1 MKNKL
6 LINYIT
12 FVLIFIGSNLKA
24 ETIFFDSKNIKIE
37 ENGNM
42 IFATKGQAKIP
53 SSNLIIEGDKFI
65 YDKINSELIVIDNVK
80 YFDNENNM
88 YIESDKI
95 IYNEVNNTIFS
106 KSETFIKSEDD
117 YEIKSIDVLYNRN
130 LNKILSNKFTSV
142 NDKNLNSFL
151 FKGGLVF
158 ELVPEIIFSNEVVVT
173 DKNLNKYF
181 FKESKIK
188 LNSNEI
194 LGKEVLV
201 EFEDSFFGNSEND
214 PILKGKSAT
223 SDNDSTKIYKTVFS
237 TCSKE
242 NKNCRGWELQSKLF
256 THNKVK
262 KLFEYEKS
270 WLKVFD
276 KKVFYMPYFNHP
288 DPSVKRK
295 SGFLNPFYKGSDNLG
310 SSITIPYFY
319 SLSNSKDLTFKPRI
333 YVDNNIIIHNE
344 YREAFKNSD
353 LKTDF
358 SLNRNNNNT
367 SSHFFA
373 DLNGKFDDNT
383 NYEFKVQNVTN
394 DNYLKIH
401 DIKSYTPII
410 DSDSLLTS
418 YFRINKE
425 LDKNTNISSTVRLYE
440 DLSKEDSDKYQYIF
454 PDFNFKKNIDLDESY
469 NGQFKF
475 LSSGFQKVY
484 NTNIHETQIN
494 NAFNFESYDF
504 FSSNGLVT
512 DYSFLL
518 KNFNTYSKNS
528 TVYEGKNDHEIFGTF
543 LLKTEYPLK
552 KKLEEGNNF
561 LKPVA
566 QIRFSPTN
574 GKNIS
579 STGSKMDY
587 SNIFSPNRI
596 GRSDMVEKGK
606 SITLGLEFEKQNL
619 SNEKILGLNIGNIF
633 KDKKNETLPNKS
645 KLNQTRSDI
654 VGDIFYKFDDKFELN
669 YNFSYDRDLDFSN
682 YDAISA
688 KFGINKV
695 VTTFDYISENHELGN
710 SEILKNNTQIEL
722 NKEHSLKFGTTKD
735 LKDDFTQFY
744 KLAYKYETDCLSASF
759 EYEKK
764 FFRDGSLVPDESLFF
779 LIRFI
784 PFADIRGSANSIFD
798 N

>member
-6 LINYIT
+6 FINFIT
-12 FVLIFIGSNLKA
+12 FVLICLGSNLKA
-24 ETIFFDSKNIKIE
+24 ATIFFDSENIKIE

-53 SSNLIIEGDKFI
+53 SSNLVIEGDKFI
-65 YDKINSELIVIDNVK
+65 YNKINSELIVIDDVK
-80 YFDNENNM
+80 YFDDENNI
-88 YIESDKI
+88 YIESNKI
-95 IYNEVNNTIFS
+95 IYNETNNTIFS
-106 KSETFIKSEDD
+106 KNDTYIKSEDD
-117 YEIKSIDVLYNRN
+117 YEINSIDVLYDRN
-130 LNKILSNKFTSV
+130 LNKILSNEYTSV
-142 NDKNLNSFL
+142 SDKNLNSFL
-151 FKGGLVF
+151 FKRGLIF
-158 ELVPEIIFSNEVVVT
+158 ELVPEIIFSKEAIVT
-173 DKNLNKYF
+173 DKNLNNYF
-181 FKESKIK
+181 FQESKIK
-188 LNSNEI
+188 LKNNEI
-194 LGKEVLV
+194 IGKEVLV

-214 PILKGKSAT
+214 PILKGKSVT
-223 SDNDSTKIYKTVFS
+223 SDNERTKIYKTAFS
-237 TCSKE
+237 TCNKE
-242 NKNCRGWELQSKLF
+242 NKNCRGWELQSELF

-262 KLFEYEKS
+262 KLFEYENS

-295 SGFLNPFYKGSDNLG
+295 SGFLNPFYKGSNNLG

-333 YVDNNIIIHNE
+333 YVDSDVIIHTE

-373 DLNGKFDDNT
+373 DLNGKLDDYT
-383 NYEFKVQNVTN
+383 NYELKVQNVTN

-418 YFRINKE
+418 HFRIDKE
-425 LDKNTNISSTVRLYE
+425 FDENTNITSTVRLYE

-454 PDFNFKKNIDLDESY
+454 PDFNFKKNIDLDENY

-494 NAFNFESYDF
+494 NDFNFESYDF

-552 KKLEEGNNF
+552 KKLEGGNNF

-566 QIRFSPTN
+566 QLRLSPTN

-633 KDKKNETLPNKS
+633 KDKKNEALPNKS

-654 VGDIFYKFDDKFELN
+654 VGDIFYKFDDNFELN

-710 SEILKNNTQIEL
+710 SEILKNDTQIEL

-784 PFADIRGSANSIFD
+784 PFADIRGSANTIFD